1 MGTTDGGGRDDPPI
15 EAQIGDRKDV
25 ELMYRFYTDLRDEI
39 NQSIEFQNRIV
50 IGGGAFIAAAYG
62 LQFSGILG
70 ELAIQNPVLKLVVA
84 VLPTVVVFTISL
96 WIIEQSRMMRA
107 GHYLHFL
114 ENKINA
120 ELDGVYLTWENWLRG
135 SNTPI
140 YHQTHRIGQ
149 LIGYALFLYGLA
161 VVALAVYAIEILGV
175 TTETLATGT
184 FEWATPA
191 FAYFVL
197 NSVLLVYLARY
208 TYLIVFHDL
217 SDESTFE
224 GFKQWE
230 TEYCREY
237 VTGFAYQSEIEERV
251 RNGDTE
257 SEGEPVGRTSDT

>member
-1 MGTTDGGGRDDPPI
+1 MGTTDDEGRGDLPA
-15 EAQIGDRKDV
+15 EARIGDRKDV
-25 ELMYRFYTDLRDEI
+25 ELMYEFYTDLREEI
-39 NQSIEFQNRIV
+39 NQSIEFQNQIV

-62 LQFSGILG
+62 LQFSGVLG
-70 ELAIQNPVLKLVVA
+70 ELAIQNPVLKLVIA
-84 VLPTVVVFTISL
+84 ALPTVAVFTISL

-135 SNTPI
+135 GNTPI

-161 VVALAVYAIEILGV
+161 ALGLTVYAVEILGI
-175 TTETLATGT
+175 TTETLTTGA
-184 FEWATPA
+184 FQWASPA
-191 FAYFVL
+191 FVYFLL
-197 NSVLLVYLARY
+197 NAVLLVYLARY

-224 GFKQWE
+224 EFKRWE

-237 VTGFAYQSEIEERV
+237 VTGFAYQSEIEERL
-251 RNGDTE
+251 
-257 SEGEPVGRTSDT
+257 EGGGTDVDRPDE